1 MSKNRMGGCFEMAM
15 PYDPELAAMSR
26 IDLTGMSVIR
36 GEWIAGKVVHDIK
49 RVKTNLLQRPCITS
63 IQ

>member
-26 IDLTGMSVIR
+26 ADLMGMSITR
-36 GEWIAGKVVHDIK
+36 G
-49 RVKTNLLQRPCITS
+49 S
-63 IQ
+63 